1 MLRAVTALIALIGI
15 GIVVVAV
22 MTILSQQASG
32 AQPWGNELS
41 DNIIFA
47 RTIPFVLAL
56 GVAAGMF
63 GGAMSRNASSTRSGQ
78 VRRFSR
84 ATVIGHWIITL
95 GFVLALPTGV
105 WQYLGGIVDVTAP
118 FPLYLSYRVHYI
130 GAAII
135 LFSLA
140 YFLVYW
146 WQTGHH
152 SLYVPRTQWSTHL
165 RGLAAELPAQ
175 IGRLVTRVFRL
186 QDGGATAPV
195 GQFTYYETAFS
206 FPTWTFAL
214 TLITV
219 TGLIKALRYLTPVPG
234 PVLWGASTLHVA
246 AMVLLV
252 LKLLDHLR
260 YVFARWPLVVA
271 MTTTWV
277 SDQYARAHFPAWRQ
291 KRDPTEAA

>member
-1 MLRAVTALIALIGI
+1 VRIVTALLALAGAA
-15 GIVVVAV
+15 VAV
-22 MTILSQQASG
+22 FATMTILTQQASG
-32 AQPWGNELS
+32 VQPWSNELA

-47 RTIPFVLAL
+47 RTVPFVLGF
-56 GVAAGMF
+56 GVAAGML
-63 GGAMSRNASSTRSGQ
+63 GAAFARRARTMRSGK

-84 ATVIGHWIITL
+84 ATVIGHWIVTI

-135 LFSLA
+135 LFSIAFFLA
-140 YFLVYW
+140 YW
-146 WQTGHH
+146 WQTGDH
-152 SLYVPRTQWSTHL
+152 SLWVPRSRWPEHL
-165 RGLAAELPAQ
+165 RGLVSELPPQ
-175 IGRLVTRVFRL
+175 VGRQVARVLRL
-186 QDGGATAPV
+186 GPGGAPTEA
-195 GQFTYYETAFS
+195 GKFTYYETAFS
-206 FPTWTFAL
+206 FPTWTIGL

-252 LKLLDHLR
+252 LKVLDHLR

-277 SDQYARAHFPAWRQ
+277 GDQYARTHFPGWRR
-291 KRDPTEAA
+291 RDRSEAA